1 MFRDRTQAGAALAA
15 ALPELRKKSNVV
27 VIGLARGGVAVAA
40 ELARLL
46 ELPMDVLCVRKVPVP
61 GYPELAMGAVAPM
74 GERFTNRRVASMVD
88 RADLDRAYD
97 EATAEARAM
106 DERLRGGEPMMLIG
120 RTALIVDDGAATGAS
135 IRAAM
140 AAVRNAGARQ
150 IMVALPV
157 LPRPQTERLS
167 RECERLIVLRD
178 PQRFTSVRQFYDDFD
193 DVSEGRIAA
202 LLAAAR
208 PTMELPA

>member
-74 GERFTNRRVASMVD
+74 GERFTNRRVASMVN